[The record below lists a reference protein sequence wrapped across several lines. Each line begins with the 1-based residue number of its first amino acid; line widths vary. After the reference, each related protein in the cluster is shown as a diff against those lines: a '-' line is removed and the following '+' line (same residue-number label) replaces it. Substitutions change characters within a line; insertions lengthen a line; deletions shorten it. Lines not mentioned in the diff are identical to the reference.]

1 MKSPSSILQ
10 VRRATTPPA
19 RRRQMALR
27 SGPLWMVDTQI
38 IEAAEAWLA
47 QVGPLRMRARAVSG
61 RTLRHAPAMFC
72 RRSAQTPTERAK
84 TVQGTIKRYF
94 DDRGFGFL
102 KPRRWRLFS
111 SMSAASH
118 RHCRATVCLSRSR
131 PLNSRSPPTSA
142 AASRQRPACPSL
154 LLPMLQ
160 GN

>member
-27 SGPLWMVDTQI
+27 SGPPWMVDTQI

-61 RTLRHAPAMFC
+61 CTFGMRPRCFADAARKH
-72 RRSAQTPTERAK
+72 QQRAK

-111 SMSAASH
+111 SRSAASH
-118 RHCRATVCLSRSR
+118 RHCRATVWLSRSR